1 MGLHQEK
8 QYIIEV
14 TGGEENKNR
23 KKLLVEEII
32 AKNIPNL
39 TIDSYACIEEV
50 QDLNKINSNWR
61 KPRHIVI
68 KMAKASLDPESS
80 TSQNIFK
87 RSPVKL
93 TDLSN
98 KAL

>member
-50 QDLNKINSNWR
+50 QDLNKINSN
-61 KPRHIVI
+61 
-68 KMAKASLDPESS
+68 
-80 TSQNIFK
+80 
-87 RSPVKL
+87 
-93 TDLSN
+93 
-98 KAL
+98 